1 MAASTK
7 HGASDARDRISAV
20 RDYHRRTKHLP
31 GRYAP
36 GPGYL
41 DWANQP
47 NPFRRYVGARL
58 VELPLACTDP
68 TPPYNDLVCPG
79 AVSPQPLTAET
90 LGLFLE
96 LSLGLSAWKA
106 YEGTRWALR
115 VNPSSGNLHPT
126 EGYIVVPSLEGVS
139 AYPGVYHYAPL
150 EHALEERC
158 VLSEDVHGTMTQ
170 DLPRGGF
177 LLGLASVHWREAWKY
192 GARAYR
198 YCQHDA
204 GHALGALRFAA
215 AALGWHLRVMPEL
228 SDADVA
234 LLLGL
239 DRAGDFTDTEF
250 EAPDLLA
257 TVTPDFAMRP
267 PSTLDVTALAA
278 VRQARWRG
286 HANKLSPEHV
296 HWPEVT
302 MVEEAAVKPRTT
314 PPAVACR
321 SQANPRAPAGAM
333 PSAATLI
340 RRRRSAVAMDEQTG
354 MPRDVFLGILARA
367 MPDATTVPWDAFP
380 YPPRIMLCLFVH
392 RVDSLPAGVYALLRD
407 ATRKEAIVAAWR
419 PDFAW
424 APVADSG
431 LPLFALRDGD
441 GREAA
446 AYISC
451 GQAIAGAGAFSLGMV
466 ADFSRTLAEE
476 GAWAYR
482 RLFWEAGLIG
492 QVLYLET
499 EAVGLRATGIGCY
512 FDDLMHGLL
521 GLEPDDDTWQSLYH
535 FTVGG
540 AVDDDRLQ
548 TLPAYEHLGARAT
561 GRGGSRESG

>member
-1 MAASTK
+1 MAASTE
-7 HGASDARDRISAV
+7 HGAGDARDCLAAV

-36 GPGYL
+36 GPGSL

-47 NPFRRYVGARL
+47 DPFRRYLGARL
-58 VELPLACTDP
+58 VELPLARTDP
-68 TPPYNDLVCPG
+68 TPPYNDLARPG
-79 AVSPQPLTAET
+79 AVSPQPLSAET

-96 LSLGLSAWKA
+96 LGLGLSAWKA
-106 YEGTRWALR
+106 YQGTRWALR

-126 EGYIVVPSLEGVS
+126 EGYIVLPSLEGVS
-139 AYPGVYHYAPL
+139 AYPGVYHYAPR

-158 VLSEDVHGTMTQ
+158 VLSEDVHATLIR

-177 LLGLASVHWREAWKY
+177 LVGLASVHWREAWKY

-228 SDADVA
+228 ADADVA

-239 DRAGDFTDTEF
+239 DRAGDFTDAES
-250 EAPDLLA
+250 EVPDFLA
-257 TVTPDFAMRP
+257 AVTPDPTMRP
-267 PSTLDVTALAA
+267 LLALSDA
-278 VRQARWRG
+278 VREATRQAHWRG

-296 HWPEVT
+296 HWPELT
-302 MVEEAAVKPRTT
+302 MVEEAAVKPRVP
-314 PPAVACR
+314 PPAVACQP
-321 SQANPRAPAGAM
+321 QANPPAPANAM

-340 RRRRSAVAMDEQTG
+340 RRRRSAVAMDETTG
-354 MPRDVFLGILARA
+354 ISRDDFLGILARS

-380 YPPRIMLCLFVH
+380 YPPRILLCLFVH
-392 RVDSLPAGVYALLRD
+392 RVDSLPPGLYALLRD
-407 ATRKEAIVAAWR
+407 ATRKDAIVAAWR

-431 LPLFALRDGD
+431 LPLFALRPGD
-441 GREAA
+441 SREAA
-446 AYISC
+446 AHISC

-548 TLPAYEHLGARAT
+548 TLPAYEHLGPRAN
-561 GRGGSRESG
+561 GRGESRESG